1 MIFGATICM
10 EILLTVLG
18 IIQTARRRKGK
29 LKTSDKPI
37 LSAVILVTA
46 LYIQFGIILGMTL
59 GARSSWVEVTGEY
72 IVTTLFVLCFG
83 LISAIDADIT
93 KKRKEYSIYKNT
105 WIMLKLGTFLYPIL
119 SRIMFW
125 KVLNYLPL
133 EVPLKKAVLI
143 GINSLEAGFYASYI
157 TFMFYGIVI
166 NLGRAFV
173 AASVLFLI
181 LETGVFGACYV
192 TYLREYSPDKKP
204 STLYKVMQILP
215 VFDIISMMIL
225 LIKYRKISDP
235 AETTSLE

>member
-1 MIFGATICM
+1 MIFGDTICM

-18 IIQTARRRKGK
+18 IIQTVRRRKGK

-37 LSAVILVTA
+37 LSAVILVA
-46 LYIQFGIILGMTL
+46 SLYIQFGIILGMTL

-93 KKRKEYSIYKNT
+93 KKRKE
-105 WIMLKLGTFLYPIL
+105 
-119 SRIMFW
+119 
-125 KVLNYLPL
+125 
-133 EVPLKKAVLI
+133 
-143 GINSLEAGFYASYI
+143 
-157 TFMFYGIVI
+157 
-166 NLGRAFV
+166 
-173 AASVLFLI
+173 
-181 LETGVFGACYV
+181 
-192 TYLREYSPDKKP
+192 
-204 STLYKVMQILP
+204 LYKVMQILP